1 MILFALSALLI
12 LVFFYNQRMF
22 IYALMIF
29 FVLFDMFDGFYKD
42 DQIFAALR
50 YLVPLLFISIF
61 VIRESVLKKGDLIFV
76 VVSLYLIVLLVF
88 SQGDM
93 IISAKNVLAL
103 LLTFLMIPIGR
114 YLGKRVNFVEDFQAY
129 NRFLLVIL
137 PVYIIFAN
145 IFHIGES
152 YSDAFTTGFLITSR
166 MYIVPIVVFLAIH
179 YMVSNKE
186 RSTAVKAIDLVFILT
201 NICILI
207 INTRRTA
214 VGMLAAALLVY
225 AMLNRRLIL
234 KMAVLIVIAISTLA
248 LSFPLYEPILTAQ
261 LEKRERIKDLE
272 TYDEEARIL
281 ETFYILDHHSRKQN
295 VSEILFGVRL
305 FDTYDFGLRYFGRDR
320 PLHSDVNMVFY
331 STGIV
336 GMFLFALLLLHYFL
350 IGNSKIAPENRKVY
364 YPLLIMFFMVLLPGR
379 FIGTLTYAPFLMLV
393 LSSVKASFQEETTG
407 GFDRRYKYQA
417 LAIDQNTGG

>member
-1 MILFALSALLI
+1 
-12 LVFFYNQRMF
+12 MF
-22 IYALMIF
+22 IYVLMVF

-42 DQIFAALR
+42 DKIFAALR
-50 YLVPLLFISIF
+50 YLVPLFFISIF
-61 VIRESVLKKGDLIFV
+61 VIRESVIKKGDLIFV
-76 VVSLYLIVLLVF
+76 VVSLYLVVLLIF

-93 IISAKNVLAL
+93 VISAKNVLAL

-114 YLGKRVNFVEDFQAY
+114 YLGKRLDFIEEFQPY
-129 NRFLLVIL
+129 NRFLLFIL

-145 IFHIGES
+145 IFNIGES

-179 YMVSNKE
+179 YLVSAKE
-186 RSTAVKAIDLVFILT
+186 RSTVAKAIDLALILV

-225 AMLNRRLIL
+225 GLLNRKLVL
-234 KMAVLIVIAISTLA
+234 KMAVLVVIVISTLA
-248 LSFPLYEPILTAQ
+248 VSFPLYEPILTAQ

-281 ETFYILDHHSRKQN
+281 ETFYILDHHSRRQN
-295 VSEILFGVRL
+295 VSEVLFGVKL
-305 FDTYDFGLRYFGRDR
+305 FDTYDFGMRYFGRDR

-331 STGIV
+331 STGII
-336 GMFLFALLLLHYFL
+336 GMLLFGILLLQYFLFGNGQIAL
-350 IGNSKIAPENRKVY
+350 ENRKVY
-364 YPLLIMFFMVLLPGR
+364 YPLLIMFLMVLLPGR

-393 LSSVKASFQEETTG
+393 LSSVKVSFPAEKEAVLDG
-407 GFDRRYKYQA
+407 GIRYQMS
-417 LAIDQNTGG
+417 Q

>member
-1 MILFALSALLI
+1 
-12 LVFFYNQRMF
+12 MF
-22 IYALMIF
+22 IYVLMVF

-42 DQIFAALR
+42 DKIFAALR
-50 YLVPLLFISIF
+50 YLVPLFFISIF
-61 VIRESVLKKGDLIFV
+61 VIRESVIKKGDLIFV
-76 VVSLYLIVLLVF
+76 VVSLYLVVLLIF

-93 IISAKNVLAL
+93 VISAKNVLAL

-114 YLGKRVNFVEDFQAY
+114 YLGKRLDFIEEFQPY
-129 NRFLLVIL
+129 NRFLLFIL

-145 IFHIGES
+145 IFNIGES

-179 YMVSNKE
+179 YLVSAKE
-186 RSTAVKAIDLVFILT
+186 RSTVAKAIDLALILV

-225 AMLNRRLIL
+225 GLLNRKLVL
-234 KMAVLIVIAISTLA
+234 KMAVLVVIVISTLA
-248 LSFPLYEPILTAQ
+248 VSFPLYEPILTAQ

-281 ETFYILDHHSRKQN
+281 ETFYILDHHSRRQN
-295 VSEILFGVRL
+295 VSEVLFGVKL
-305 FDTYDFGLRYFGRDR
+305 FDTYDFGMRYFGRDR

-331 STGIV
+331 STGII
-336 GMFLFALLLLHYFL
+336 GMLLFGILLLQYFLFGNGQIAL
-350 IGNSKIAPENRKVY
+350 ENRKVY
-364 YPLLIMFFMVLLPGR
+364 YPLLIMFLMVLLPGR

-393 LSSVKASFQEETTG
+393 LSSVKVSFPAEKEAVVDG
-407 GFDRRYKYQA
+407 GIRYQMS
-417 LAIDQNTGG
+417 Q

>member
-12 LVFFYNQRMF
+12 LIYFYNQKMF

-42 DQIFAALR
+42 DKIFAALR
-50 YLVPLLFISIF
+50 YLVPLLFLSIF

-88 SQGDM
+88 TQGDM
-93 IISAKNVLAL
+93 IISAKNVFAL
-103 LLTFLMIPIGR
+103 LMTFLMIPIGR
-114 YLGKRVNFVEDFQAY
+114 YLGKRLDFIDEFQAY

-137 PVYIIFAN
+137 PSYIVLAN
-145 IFHIGES
+145 IFNIGES

-179 YMVSNKE
+179 YMVSHKE
-186 RSTAVKAIDLVFILT
+186 RNAAVKAFDLVFILI

-225 AMLNRRLIL
+225 GILNRRLVL
-234 KMAVLIVIAISTLA
+234 KMAVLIVIVISTLA
-248 LSFPLYEPILTAQ
+248 VSFPLYEPLLMAQ

-281 ETFYILDHHSRKQN
+281 ETFYILDHHNRKQN
-295 VSEILFGVRL
+295 VPEILFGVKL
-305 FDTYDFGLRYFGRDR
+305 FDTYDFGMRYFGRDR
-320 PLHSDVNMVFY
+320 PLHSDINMVFY
-331 STGIV
+331 STGVV
-336 GMFLFALLLLHYFL
+336 GMFLFGLMLLHYFL
-350 IGNSKIAPENRKVY
+350 LRNDQIARENRKVY
-364 YPLLIMFFMVLLPGR
+364 YPLLIMFLMVLLPGR

-393 LSSVKASFQEETTG
+393 LSSVKASFDEERAGTVDG
-407 GFDRRYKYQA
+407 PFKYRK
-417 LAIDQNTGG
+417 LAIGQNEGG